1 MPRKPINFP
10 RILFLLVLTVAT
22 IWIIRRHNQP
32 ATWQDNRGEI
42 FGTYYRVQYNCNEDL
57 GEAFLAELQA
67 VDNSLSMF
75 NKSSLISR
83 INRNETDTTD
93 HRLRQVLQL
102 SLDIWRATDGAFDV
116 TVAPLVSAWGFGLQ
130 RADSVT
136 PQLIDSLMQFVGSAR
151 LTLTPEGRI
160 RKADPRLQMDFSA
173 VAKGYGVDCVA
184 NLLERHGISDYAV
197 WIGGEMRMKGH
208 NPEGKPWTIGIQ
220 NPTEKAAG
228 TDNNNVQTAV
238 LLGNCGLATSGDYL
252 RYYVKDGRKISHT
265 IDPRTGYPAGQSLLS
280 VTVRTADC
288 ATADALATAFMTMGT
303 KAALRYLDAHPE
315 VAAYLI
321 CDENGRTIVHK
332 RGEWQEAE

>member
-1 MPRKPINFP
+1 MSRKTLNLS
-10 RILFLLVLTVAT
+10 RILFLLALTVAT

-32 ATWQDNRGEI
+32 THWQDNRGEI
-42 FGTYYRVQYNCNEDL
+42 FGTYYRVQYAANEDL
-57 GEAFLAELQA
+57 GKAFLAELQA

-75 NKSSLISR
+75 NQLSLISR

-93 HRLRQVLQL
+93 LRLRHVLQL
-102 SLDIWRATDGAFDV
+102 SLDVWRATDVAFDV

-151 LTLTPEGRI
+151 LTLTPDGRI

-184 NLLERHGISDYAV
+184 NVLERHGIKDYAV

-220 NPTEKAAG
+220 NPKDDAASG
-228 TDNNNVQTAV
+228 KETMQTAV
-238 LLGNCGLATSGDYL
+238 QLGDCGLATSGDYL

-280 VTVRTADC
+280 ATVRTADC

-303 KAALRYLDAHPE
+303 EAALRYLDAHPE

-321 CDENGRTIVHK
+321 CDENGRTVVHK
-332 RGEWQEAE
+332 RGEWVEAE

>member
-1 MPRKPINFP
+1 MPRKPINLP
-10 RILFLLVLTVAT
+10 RLLFLLVLMVAT
-22 IWIIRRHNQP
+22 VWIIRRHNQ
-32 ATWQDNRGEI
+32 ATTWQDNRGEI
-42 FGTYYRVQYNCNEDL
+42 FGTYYRVQYACKEDL

-93 HRLRQVLQL
+93 QRLRQVLQL
-102 SLDIWRATDGAFDV
+102 SLDVWRATDGAFDV

-136 PQLIDSLMQFVGSAR
+136 PQLVDSLRQFVGSAH

-160 RKADPRLQMDFSA
+160 HKADPRLQMDFSA

-184 NLLERHGISDYAV
+184 DVLERHGVTDYAV

-208 NPEGKPWTIGIQ
+208 NPEGESWTIGIQ
-220 NPTEKAAG
+220 DPTGTTQAG
-228 TDNNNVQTAV
+228 TDKMQTAV
-238 LLGNCGLATSGDYL
+238 LLGDCGLATSGDYL
-252 RYYVKDGRKISHT
+252 RFYVKDGRKISHT

-280 VTVRTADC
+280 ATVRTNDC
-288 ATADALATAFMTMGT
+288 ATADALATAFMVMGT
-303 KAALRYLDAHPE
+303 EAALRYLDAHPE

-321 CDENGRTIVHK
+321 CDEKGKTVVHK
-332 RGEWQEAE
+332 RGKWVEAE

>member
-1 MPRKPINFP
+1 MPRKPINLP
-10 RILFLLVLTVAT
+10 RILFLLALTVAT

-32 ATWQDNRGEI
+32 PTWQDNRGEI
-42 FGTYYRVQYNCNEDL
+42 FGTYYRVQYAANEDL
-57 GEAFLAELQA
+57 GADFLAELKA

-75 NKSSLISR
+75 NKSSLVSR

-93 HRLRQVLQL
+93 QRLRQVLQL
-102 SLDIWRATDGAFDV
+102 SLDVWRATDGAFDV

-136 PQLIDSLMQFVGSAR
+136 PQLVDSLMQFVGSAR
-151 LTLTPEGRI
+151 LPRPPEGRL

-184 NLLERHGISDYAV
+184 NLLERHGVSDYAV

-220 NPTEKAAG
+220 NPTYKAAG
-228 TDNNNVQTAV
+228 TDNNNMQTAV
-238 LLGNCGLATSGDYL
+238 LLGDCGLATSGDYL
-252 RYYVKDGRKISHT
+252 RYYVKAGRKISHT

-280 VTVRTADC
+280 ATVRTADC
-288 ATADALATAFMTMGT
+288 ATADALATAFMTLGT
-303 KAALRYLDAHPE
+303 EAALRYLDAHPE

-321 CDENGRTIVHK
+321 CDEKGKTVVHK
-332 RGEWQEAE
+332 RGKWVEAD

>member
-1 MPRKPINFP
+1 MPRKPLNIP
-10 RILFLLVLTVAT
+10 RILFLIVLTVAT

-32 ATWQDNRGEI
+32 TWQDNRGEI
-42 FGTYYRVQYNCNEDL
+42 FGTYYRVQYACKEDL
-57 GEAFLAELQA
+57 SEAFLAELQA
-67 VDNSLSMF
+67 VDHSLSMF
-75 NKSSLISR
+75 NQSSLISR

-93 HRLRQVLQL
+93 QRLRQVLQL
-102 SLDIWRATDGAFDV
+102 SLNIWRATDGAFDV

-160 RKADPRLQMDFSA
+160 HKADPRVQMDFSA

-184 NLLERHGISDYAV
+184 NVLERHGVSDYAV

-208 NPEGKPWTIGIQ
+208 NPEGQPWTIGIQ
-220 NPTEKAAG
+220 DPTGASQ
-228 TDNNNVQTAV
+228 TDADKVQTAV
-238 LLGNCGLATSGDYL
+238 LLGDCGLATSGDYL

-280 VTVRTADC
+280 ATVRTADC

-303 KAALRYLDAHPE
+303 EAALRYLDAHPE

-321 CDENGRTIVHK
+321 ADHNGKTVVHK
-332 RGEWQEAE
+332 RGEWIEAK